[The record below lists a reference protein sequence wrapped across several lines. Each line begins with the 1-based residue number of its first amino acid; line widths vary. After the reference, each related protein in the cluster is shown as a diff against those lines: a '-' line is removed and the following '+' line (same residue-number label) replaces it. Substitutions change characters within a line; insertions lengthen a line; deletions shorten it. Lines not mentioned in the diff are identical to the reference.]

1 MISANVSAKLA
12 IRRILLM
19 VMAAVGALMLK
30 WHIIAGAVIIVIE
43 LVFLLFS
50 AAENLLC
57 KEKLSANIQSK
68 ANGLKNSAAA
78 VGLVFSGKAGLYKG
92 LLKVEN
98 LLTGEKI
105 CRKVQFEILAENGDI
120 PQLEVEI
127 TSENCGKMA
136 FSFEKLRRYDMLGVT
151 FRRIKCD
158 VKGAFI
164 VMPDPDSDLALEEPE
179 LRNALESDEFSQ
191 EKGGTDHSE
200 PIGIREYRQGDSYKA
215 VHWKMSFRLEDI
227 YVREYGEPVTN
238 CICIYVETSGDR
250 PSKAYDGVAGKALG
264 LSMALLEQGINHYV
278 AFYSFSEDMPMI
290 ELVENDQSF
299 GIALDRLLSSRPKEA
314 DEKFGSFEELFE
326 EMGVSRIIRI

>member
-1 MISANVSAKLA
+1 MIWANVTAKLA
-12 IRRILLM
+12 IRRILLII
-19 VMAAVGALMLK
+19 MAIVGALMLK
-30 WHIIAGAVIIVIE
+30 WRIVVGAVIIVIE
-43 LVFLLFS
+43 VVFLLFS
-50 AAENLLC
+50 AAENLFC
-57 KEKLSANIQSK
+57 REKLSANIQSK
-68 ANGLKNSAAA
+68 ANGLKNSAAEI
-78 VGLVFSGKAGLYKG
+78 GLKFSGKAGLYKG

-105 CRKVQFEILAENGDI
+105 CRKVQFEINSENGDI

-151 FRRIKCD
+151 FRRTKC
-158 VKGAFI
+158 KINGAFI
-164 VMPDPDSDLALEEPE
+164 VMPDPDSDFALDEPE

-191 EKGGTDHSE
+191 EKEGTDHSE

-215 VHWKMSFRLEDI
+215 VHWKMSFRLGDI

-238 CICIYVETSGDR
+238 CICIYVETGGDR
-250 PSKAYDGVAGKALG
+250 PAKAYDGVAGKALG
-264 LSMALLEQGINHYV
+264 LSMALLGQGISHYV

-290 ELVENDQSF
+290 ESVENDQSF

-326 EMGVSRIIRI
+326 EMGVSRIIKV